1 MQVPHLFIWNYII
14 LYYLICLEW
23 RYLVLFKVIM
33 WTVNLFQ
40 MLYCPPNITITTLW
54 VDDGISECFLST
66 LSVTITGVFI
76 ILFGSIQLHMYH
88 KYGTPVE
95 IDFLPH
101 SPLYYLQVFITFA
114 LCALV
119 LLRFLLQIILLDPG
133 VLYGYMVIISVILF
147 ELICN
152 FSIYIYFFSE
162 LAFFVIFTHL
172 IS

>member
-1 MQVPHLFIWNYII
+1 MNS
-14 LYYLICLEW
+14 C
-23 RYLVLFKVIM
+23 
-33 WTVNLFQ
+33 LFQ

-66 LSVTITGVFI
+66 LTVTITGIFI

-95 IDFLPH
+95 IDFLPT

-114 LCALV
+114 LCAQV

-133 VLYGYMVIISVILF
+133 VLYGYMVIILVILF
-147 ELICN
+147 KLICVLSWC
-152 FSIYIYFFSE
+152 FVSSE
-162 LAFFVIFTHL
+162 HACFIIFNHL
-172 IS
+172 IY

>member
-1 MQVPHLFIWNYII
+1 
-14 LYYLICLEW
+14 
-23 RYLVLFKVIM
+23 
-33 WTVNLFQ
+33 

-76 ILFGSIQLHMYH
+76 ILFGSIQLYMYH

-95 IDFLPH
+95 IDFLPN
-101 SPLYYLQVFITFA
+101 SPLYYLQLFITFA

-133 VLYGYMVIISVILF
+133 VLYGYMVIILVILF
-147 ELICN
+147 KLICN
-152 FSIYIYFFSE
+152 FSWYIFQVNLHFCHFYSSNFLVNTFKPVSCSVNN
-162 LAFFVIFTHL
+162 LK
-172 IS
+172 S